1 MSTIV
6 DTLFLRIWTFVFVK
20 ALQKKKVRTKLG
32 KKISAI
38 RKAQKI
44 SQAQLAFESG
54 LSRQYI
60 SYLESGLKSPTLDTL
75 VAIADVMGIHV
86 RQLLDFE
93 Y

>member
-6 DTLFLRIWTFVFVK
+6 DKLFLGIWTFAYVK
-20 ALQKKKVRTKLG
+20 TLLKKKVSKKLG
-32 KKISAI
+32 KKISTL

-44 SQAQLAFESG
+44 SQAQLEFECG

-60 SYLESGLKSPTLDTL
+60 SYLESGLKSPTIDSL
-75 VAIADVMGIHV
+75 VSIADVMGIQV
-86 RQLLDFE
+86 KQLLDFE